1 VHCICRLMTQA
12 DNRVCS
18 APFLGQVLAAT
29 MRWLEPFGGSMRR
42 REFVGLLGGAAVWP
56 LAAHAQQPATP
67 VIGFLRPTSAADAGH
82 LVAAFRQG
90 LREAGYPAD
99 KIVVEARWAEGHSD
113 RLPKLAAE
121 LVSLPVAAIV
131 GNTTAALAA
140 KAVTTSV
147 PIVFV
152 TGSDPTSEKLVSN
165 ISRPGGNITGVS
177 FFDVPVTGKRLTLLR
192 ELVPKAE
199 IIATLQDPNFLD
211 AQLETREIEMAAKA
225 IGVKIV
231 VIKAGRAAEIDTAF
245 STVVRSGATALLVG
259 AGPFINSRRSQLI
272 GLAAFHAMP
281 TSYFESTFV
290 DAGGLTSYGSSIVD
304 AYRRAGT
311 YVARILK
318 GEKPSELPVELPT
331 KFELAINLRTAK
343 TLGLSVP
350 PGLLA
355 RADHVIE

>member
-1 VHCICRLMTQA
+1 
-12 DNRVCS
+12 
-18 APFLGQVLAAT
+18 
-29 MRWLEPFGGSMRR
+29 MRR
-42 REFVGLLGGAAVWP
+42 RQFLGIVGGAAAWP
-56 LAAHAQQPATP
+56 IAARAQQKAPVP

-82 LVAAFRQG
+82 MVAAFRQG
-90 LREAGYPAD
+90 LRESGYTAD
-99 KIVVEARWAEGHSD
+99 KFVVEARWAEGHPD

-121 LVSLPVAAIV
+121 LVALEVAAIV

-140 KAVTTSV
+140 KAATSSV

-152 TGSDPTSEKLVSN
+152 TGTDPTSEKLVTS

-192 ELVPKAE
+192 ELVPKAD
-199 IIATLQDPNFLD
+199 IIATLQDPNFSD
-211 AQLETREIEMAAKA
+211 AQIGTREIEATAKA

-231 VIKAGRAAEIDTAF
+231 ALRAGREVDIDAAF
-245 STVVRSGATALLVG
+245 STVVRSGAGALLVG

-272 GLAAFHAMP
+272 GLAAFHAIP
-281 TSYFESTFV
+281 TSYFDSGFV
-290 DAGGLTSYGSSIVD
+290 DSGGLISYGSSITD
-304 AYRRAGT
+304 AYRRAGV

-318 GEKPSELPVELPT
+318 GEKPGDLPVELPT

-343 TLGLSVP
+343 ALGLAVP